1 MTNTDKNAIQL
12 AENRIAIKQAI
23 EGTKRPFYITVD
35 GLYTM
40 QIYRHKLHFRASY
53 DTPEVNVFIDGK
65 NMGLFPIDEIPN
77 ICNNVL
83 ND

>member
-1 MTNTDKNAIQL
+1 MIDTDRNAIQL

-23 EGTKRPFYITVD
+23 ENTKREFQTVVN

-40 QIYRHKLHFRASY
+40 KIYRHKLLFTASF

-65 NMGLFPIDEIPN
+65 NIGMFPIDEIPN
-77 ICNNVL
+77 I
-83 ND
+83 